1 MSEIPEMPTQTSS
14 EIPTSVGGGESF
26 PTDSV
31 GDIEEVG
38 AHISDE
44 TDVPEEEATT
54 DYVEV
59 ATNENKEQREG
70 PSEDKVKGVSESLEG
85 KATKEAEG
93 ETNNLNTAS
102 NKHLRDQMK
111 QPEALDAEKSPEG
124 KKALTKITEI
134 DEKIREELE
143 NLKEFFEQ
151 INGNKKPEGTS
162 NQSSTQPEMSQDTV
176 NPESEAIEGE
186 RVDEINESSE
196 ESGNEPD
203 EQEET
208 SSETT
213 DTSEDVIDGEWIL
226 IDEGL
231 DPETED
237 YLRENGAED
246 LTGQLTPEEL
256 RLYESFRQ
264 LILDRFPP
272 VGSVSSVGTLNS
284 MLDSLPD
291 EEGSKLKQVIK
302 ILLRTAVRAETRTVA
317 FIADEIV
324 KSADK
329 DDKTTKFIFGSIRD
343 AAKGAES
350 MADTAITGKEKA
362 ERLTKTTRDFI
373 FGKKK
378 RS

>member
-162 NQSSTQPEMSQDTV
+162 NQSSTQPEMSQNTV

>member
-302 ILLRTAVRAETRTVA
+302 IFLRIAARAPRVIGFVA
-317 FIADEIV
+317 DQMV

-329 DDKTTKFIFGSIRD
+329 EDKTTKFIFGSIRD
-343 AAKGAES
+343 AAKGFES
-350 MADTAITGKEKA
+350 MADTAITGENKP
-362 ERLTKTTRDFI
+362 ERLTKATRDFF
-373 FGKKK
+373 FGKSKK
-378 RS
+378 S

>member
-302 ILLRTAVRAETRTVA
+302 ILLRTAVRAGTRTVA

-350 MADTAITGKEKA
+350 MADIAITGKEKA